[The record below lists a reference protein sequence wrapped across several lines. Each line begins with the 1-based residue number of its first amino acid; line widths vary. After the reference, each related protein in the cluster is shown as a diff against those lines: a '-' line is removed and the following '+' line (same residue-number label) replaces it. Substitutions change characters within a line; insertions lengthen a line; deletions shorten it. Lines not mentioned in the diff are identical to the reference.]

1 MKINYLNFLILIVIS
16 IGVFNL
22 YSCDYIINKKSYK
35 KILKGESC
43 KTQRYDSIVYGV
55 KLGMTYDDFY
65 YYMWKENI
73 DGIFFPSRAGS
84 MVKTNL
90 NEGFKYPV
98 QFEFFPN
105 NIEGKFIPIKEY
117 KAFISYQKHS
127 MYNKEMSLDNL
138 LDQTLSFFEKGYKG
152 NKFIK
157 IPNNEDIFVKYNYIK
172 IDCNRKISIV
182 PSSALN
188 QLNVFFED
196 LKPLEKKDEK

>member
-1 MKINYLNFLILIVIS
+1 MKIRYLNFLILIVIS
-16 IGVFNL
+16 VGVLNL
-22 YSCDYIINKKSYK
+22 YSCESIINKK
-35 KILKGESC
+35 INDNFLKEELC
-43 KTQRYDSIVYGV
+43 KTKRYDSIIYGV

-73 DGIFFPSRAGS
+73 DGIFFPSRGGS

-117 KAFISYQKHS
+117 KAFVSYQTYS

-138 LDQTLSFFEKGYKG
+138 LDQTLNYFEEGYKG
-152 NKFIK
+152 NKFFK

-188 QLNVFFED
+188 QLNIFFED
-196 LKPLEKKDEK
+196 LKPTEKKDD

>member
-1 MKINYLNFLILIVIS
+1 MKINYLNFLILIVIT

-22 YSCDYIINKKSYK
+22 HSCDYIINKKSYK
-35 KILKGESC
+35 KILKDDSC

-55 KLGMTYDDFY
+55 KLGMTYDDFF

-73 DGIFFPSRAGS
+73 DGLFFPSRQGS

-90 NEGFKYPV
+90 NEGFKYPA
-98 QFEFFPN
+98 QFEFFPSD
-105 NIEGKFIPIKEY
+105 IEGKFIPIKEY
-117 KAFISYQKHS
+117 KAFISYKNYS
-127 MYNKEMSLDNL
+127 IYNKGMSLDSL
-138 LDQTLSFFEKGYKG
+138 LDQTLRFFENGYKG

-157 IPNNEDIFVKYNYIK
+157 IVNKEDIFVKYNYVK
-172 IDCNRKISIV
+172 TDCNRKISIV

-188 QLNVFFED
+188 QLNIFFED